1 MLFLK
6 NVPGLGDV
14 ISVTK
19 CAQDC
24 QNNPNEYQCTEDVVT
39 CTYDWFDIK
48 CWFNGCETK
57 ISCVDGYYFTDPVSM
72 ACRYYWLGSPVK
84 CVEGKGCVTCGSAG
98 STQQAQAAPAGVCQ
112 TMGSEGATCSGS
124 NTTISIPH
132 DPNAKYGPEGDLL
145 PGQAITYTVTY
156 ENEGAGQAY
165 GVFVLDQLDEDLDLG
180 SVSVQGGGQLIT
192 QSGILIWQIGELAP
206 KGQTGSSGVVTFT
219 ARLKEGLPSG
229 TVVTN
234 QATVYF
240 PSVGEETPTNMV
252 VNVVQPVVALPQV
265 VETTYG
271 QPVDITLQGLEV
283 SGLPLTFNVV
293 TSPRRGEV
301 SGEGANLTYT
311 PAADFVGGDGFT
323 FKASNGIMESRA
335 SSVRVIVNPS
345 SADATPPTVRWTYP
359 SNGAENVGISA
370 SPVLTDTEGSA
381 YAPALI
387 VQFSEPVSPTTVT
400 TDTLRLSAAGGSRLA
415 ASVWYDGTLDRAIIV
430 PRERLVSRAQ
440 YTGTVTQGVEDASG
454 NSLAS
459 EYTWSFQTGEAAVQQ
474 WWSHLPILMK

>member
-1 MLFLK
+1 
-6 NVPGLGDV
+6 
-14 ISVTK
+14 
-19 CAQDC
+19 
-24 QNNPNEYQCTEDVVT
+24 
-39 CTYDWFDIK
+39 
-48 CWFNGCETK
+48 
-57 ISCVDGYYFTDPVSM
+57 
-72 ACRYYWLGSPVK
+72 
-84 CVEGKGCVTCGSAG
+84 
-98 STQQAQAAPAGVCQ
+98 
-112 TMGSEGATCSGS
+112 MGSEGATCSGS

-165 GVFVLDQLDEDLDLG
+165 GVFVLDQLDEDLDLE

-293 TSPRRGEV
+293 TGPRRGEV

-323 FKASNGIMESRA
+323 FKASNGITESRA
-335 SSVRVIVNPS
+335 ASVRVIVNPS

-415 ASVWYDGTLDRAIIV
+415 TNVWYDGTLDRAIIV